1 MVTIRTSN
9 GKVYTNPKDVHIARN
24 EKTEM
29 FYDIVMGYPKEVKKS
44 EKETGEKN
52 NRTV

>member
-1 MVTIRTSN
+1 MVTIKTSN

-29 FYDIVMGYPKEVKKS
+29 FYDIVMGYPKKEKKS
-44 EKETGEKN
+44 GDK
-52 NRTV
+52 TV